1 MGIQFL
7 LSGIVIDFKFKPGR
21 KIAFVIAVLAFQIIL
36 YVLLA
41 TGDAAPGSFSALC
54 NTAGILCIE
63 KFPGVSFVGLDHFV
77 SLAEKKH

>member
-1 MGIQFL
+1 MGIQSL
-7 LSGIVIDFKFKPGR
+7 LSGIVIGFKFKPR
-21 KIAFVIAVLAFQIIL
+21 RIISFVIAVLAFQIIL

-41 TGDAAPGSFSALC
+41 TGDAEPGSFSALC

-77 SLAEKKH
+77 SLAEKEH